1 MEQLIERRVP
11 ILKGIATGMKW
22 LHSNNFVHLDLTTMN
37 IMLDDEWE
45 PKISDFGLTVNL
57 NSNPGRSCFNA
68 GTASWRAPETY
79 PSSNPNS
86 TGRLKNSSLTNPR
99 ARSVDSSK
107 KKVKSGKNVPRAS
120 KSDSKENLEET
131 DLLGSNFFGSTTTTF
146 QKEKMM
152 GDTENGGDI
161 VNYSYNKNTT
171 EIIEATTENGTTI
184 HSENFD
190 FSLAKAIDVFSFSII
205 LWEFFHPSEFPWKNK
220 TDKDIARAVI
230 SGERPEITNLEIP
243 EFWRTMMTQCWEHLP
258 KNRPTFEDILR
269 MIENYDFKVEE
280 SKIK

>member
-1 MEQLIERRVP
+1 
-11 ILKGIATGMKW
+11 
-22 LHSNNFVHLDLTTMN
+22 
-37 IMLDDEWE
+37 
-45 PKISDFGLTVNL
+45 
-57 NSNPGRSCFNA
+57 
-68 GTASWRAPETY
+68 
-79 PSSNPNS
+79 
-86 TGRLKNSSLTNPR
+86 
-99 ARSVDSSK
+99 
-107 KKVKSGKNVPRAS
+107 
-120 KSDSKENLEET
+120 
-131 DLLGSNFFGSTTTTF
+131 
-146 QKEKMM
+146 M